1 MNSPKGR
8 ILYTEDDPDSR
19 ELIRY
24 VFTRGGYE
32 VICAESSRDALRL
45 AKQEHFDLFL
55 LDNWL
60 PDLTG
65 LELTRCIR
73 EFDQTTPILFY
84 SGAAF
89 ESDKRDPLNA
99 GAQSYLTKPFDFQRL
114 IAEAQRLISASVRKS
129 ESARLTLCSET
140 A

>member
-1 MNSPKGR
+1 MTSPKGR

-45 AKQEHFDLFL
+45 AQQEQFDLFL

-73 EFDQTTPILFY
+73 EFDQITPILFY

-89 ESDKRDPLNA
+89 ETDKQNALNA
-99 GAQSYLTKPFDFQRL
+99 GAQCYLTKPEDFQRL
-114 IAEAQRLISASVRKS
+114 IDEAQRLIGGKS
-129 ESARLTLCSET
+129 LPAYRQATSGDRVTG
-140 A
+140 

>member
-1 MNSPKGR
+1 MHPPRRR

-24 VFTRGGYE
+24 VFTRAGYE
-32 VICAESSRDALRL
+32 VVCTESGSQALQL
-45 AKQEHFDLFL
+45 ARQEHFHLFL

-89 ESDKRDPLNA
+89 ETDRRDALNA
-99 GAQSYLTKPFDFQRL
+99 DAQSYLTKPFDFQRL
-114 IAEAQRLISASVRKS
+114 IHEAQKLMSG
-129 ESARLTLCSET
+129 SARSGIANSLFQISE
-140 A
+140 